1 MVDAI
6 FRIPSRTVQYGYI
19 EVSVPFREDGSE
31 VTPEMLAAKYVNF
44 VYAFQKEEEAAIKR
58 LQGKPESAT
67 EAAPGDPQAAA
78 DRLAQGKKPRT
89 VDEANEMATQAIKQL
104 GATVVDEEMT
114 PTSRDDAPW
123 NKTPA
128 PTAKK
133 PWEAG
138 NEPAK
143 PSVTL
148 DAGW

>member
-6 FRIPSRTVQYGYI
+6 FRIPSRSVQYGYV

-31 VTPEMLAAKYVNF
+31 VTPEMLAARYVNF
-44 VYAFQKEEEAAIKR
+44 AYAFQKEEEAACKR
-58 LQGKPESAT
+58 LQDQQQEDPRDAV
-67 EAAPGDPQAAA
+67 GDPVKALQ
-78 DRLAQGKKPRT
+78 DG
-89 VDEANEMATQAIKQL
+89 L

-128 PTAKK
+128 TTAKK